1 MPRESK
7 AVVTAL
13 SLLGLALA
21 ACQPDSPTVPDVDPQ
36 FKKGGTRGS
45 PGAVQ
50 YEFVYAQ
57 SADNDWLSECW
68 KAPRD
73 PNPGKTF
80 WCNTDEPT
88 FILQVVQI
96 DPDGVE
102 TPVSE
107 GTVTFARCERVDGI
121 PVDWTRCGVLQKQLR
136 RYFNGVY
143 YGTDDDL
150 SDGLAEVTL
159 DGWMLADEPV
169 WGMHWEYDKGD
180 GKKPE
185 AAIKWWDLAYE
196 GYMNPPNVPPT
207 E

>member
-1 MPRESK
+1 M
-7 AVVTAL
+7 
-13 SLLGLALA
+13 
-21 ACQPDSPTVPDVDPQ
+21 
-36 FKKGGTRGS
+36 
-45 PGAVQ
+45 
-50 YEFVYAQ
+50 
-57 SADNDWLSECW
+57 
-68 KAPRD
+68 
-73 PNPGKTF
+73 
-80 WCNTDEPT
+80 
-88 FILQVVQI
+88 
-96 DPDGVE
+96 
-102 TPVSE
+102 
-107 GTVTFARCERVDGI
+107 
-121 PVDWTRCGVLQKQLR
+121 
-136 RYFNGVY
+136 Y